1 MRKKTLIA
9 STEAAAN
16 KILIVDNI
24 NLNGSI
30 SIVGLVTTESVAIQ
44 IPRVASPAVDTD
56 AHWTNFVSDSTTVV
70 LSATNNRI
78 SLSYRGTYRIVKPA
92 SVANAF
98 GISFE

>member
-1 MRKKTLIA
+1 MRAQTLIA

-16 KILIVDNI
+16 ALLIIDNQ

-44 IPRVASPAVDTD
+44 IPRVANPVLATD
-56 AHWTNFVSDSTTVV
+56 AHWTNFVYDGTTYV
-70 LSATNNRI
+70 LNVSNNRI
-78 SLSYRGTYRIVKPA
+78 SLPFRGTYRIAKPA